1 MLSPPWVWSRAWGDH
16 SLGPEVAFLF
26 QTEWGVE
33 KYFRSAVGISL
44 CVLVRVSP
52 HLGGD
57 CWKWW
62 LQLQQRWVVYEL
74 VKCSFLEKEGQVS
87 PTSSWQWARQVST
100 VHSVL
105 GCCWLCRRRRY
116 LEQEQPEFQSCSA
129 PEALRLSFLLYK
141 RARLP
146 WVCGCAGGVIK
157 WRLLLHCARYYSD
170 HFRKV
175 TLFSL
180 YNNPQSRYPDYHS
193 CLETEKLK
201 RKESKLLL
209 KATRP
214 GSSRVRIQTQQ
225 MWLWRWRS

>member
-44 CVLVRVSP
+44 SVLVRVAP

-74 VKCSFLEKEGQVS
+74 VKCSFLEKEGQAS
-87 PTSSWQWARQVST
+87 PTSSWQWACQVST

-105 GCCWLCRRRRY
+105 GCFWLCRRRY
-116 LEQEQPEFQSCSA
+116 LGQEQPGFQSCSA
-129 PEALRLSFLLYK
+129 PNALRLSFLLYK
-141 RARLP
+141 RAHLP
-146 WVCGCAGGVIK
+146 WVCGCAGGG
-157 WRLLLHCARYYSD
+157 H
-170 HFRKV
+170 
-175 TLFSL
+175 
-180 YNNPQSRYPDYHS
+180 
-193 CLETEKLK
+193 
-201 RKESKLLL
+201 
-209 KATRP
+209 
-214 GSSRVRIQTQQ
+214 
-225 MWLWRWRS
+225 